1 MKQYFTSSLIAFAF
15 ISLLAPQL
23 KSQNAWINEIHYSDI
38 GTDTNEFVEVVI
50 QNPGSYSLSDFG
62 VYLYNGNNG
71 ESYDTKTLDQFT
83 AGTTINGFTI
93 YYFMYPTN
101 GIQNG
106 EPDGL
111 ALAYND
117 VLIPGQ
123 FLSYEGAFQ
132 GVGGP
137 ADGIMSVDI
146 GVLEGGEPDGSSLQ
160 LSGSGSYYAD
170 FTWQPPAAET
180 HGVENNDQ
188 DLMPVGIEIP
198 NEINFVLY
206 PNPNSGKF
214 TLVNPVHEIAKITI
228 YSSFGQNISEL
239 ALPYGE
245 NKISLDLASGLYF
258 VVLTNKENTVLQS
271 QKIFIN

>member
-1 MKQYFTSSLIAFAF
+1 MLTIVLVMVIVTTS
-15 ISLLAPQL
+15 
-23 KSQNAWINEIHYSDI
+23 KSQNAWINEIHYSDSGI
-38 GTDTNEFVEVVI
+38 DTNEFVEVVI
-50 QNPGSYSLSDFG
+50 QSPGNYILSNFA
-62 VYLYNGNNG
+62 VILYNGNNG

-83 AGTTINGFTI
+83 AGATINGFTI

-123 FLSYEGAFQ
+123 FLSYEGAFT

-180 HGVENNDQ
+180 HGQENNNQ
-188 DLMPVGIEIP
+188 DLMQVGIEEASATLLNI
-198 NEINFVLY
+198 F
-206 PNPNSGKF
+206 PNPNSGSF
-214 TLVNPVHEIAKITI
+214 KITNPTSNTMEISI
-228 YSSFGQNISEL
+228 YSINGQLIVSKMLRTGQNEL
-239 ALPYGE
+239 RLDNPESGIYFIKSDKAGKYYSG
-245 NKISLDLASGLYF
+245 KIMID
-258 VVLTNKENTVLQS
+258 
-271 QKIFIN
+271 

>member
-1 MKQYFTSSLIAFAF
+1 MNNILKILSLTIVLIMVLVTTSR
-15 ISLLAPQL
+15 
-23 KSQNAWINEIHYSDI
+23 SQNAWINEIHYSDL

-50 QNPGSYSLSDFG
+50 QNPGNYMLSGFG
-62 VYLYNGNNG
+62 VFLYNGNNG
-71 ESYDTKTLDQFT
+71 ESYDTKTLDLFT
-83 AGTTINGFTI
+83 AGATVNGFTI
-93 YYFMYPTN
+93 YYYMYPTN

-106 EPDGL
+106 EPDGI
-111 ALAYND
+111 ALAYNE

-160 LSGSGSYYAD
+160 LSGSGSFYSD

-180 HGVENNDQ
+180 HGQENNDQ
-188 DLMPVGIEIP
+188 DLMLVGIEIP
-198 NEINFVLY
+198 DEVNFVLY

-214 TLVNPVHEIAKITI
+214 TLVNPVQEIAKISV
-228 YSSFGQNISEL
+228 YSVFGQRVSEL
-239 ALPYGE
+239 VLPFGE

-258 VVLTNKENTVLQS
+258 LVLSNQENTVLQV
-271 QKIFIN
+271 QKIIIN